1 MSNNKIQ
8 RINSELEKQI
18 SYVIN
23 YGLKDQRTQGG
34 RISVLRVNA
43 ATDLQ
48 TAKETLKAIRSAAGF
63 IKNELKHRMDIR
75 NIPDLTF
82 VLDDSIEYGMKIT
95 DIINKLNIT
104 DDEN

>member
-1 MSNNKIQ
+1 
-8 RINSELEKQI
+8 
-18 SYVIN
+18 
-23 YGLKDQRTQGG
+23 
-34 RISVLRVNA
+34 
-43 ATDLQ
+43 
-48 TAKETLKAIRSAAGF
+48 
-63 IKNELKHRMDIR
+63 MDIR